1 MSTKLFQL
9 EGEEF
14 ETAFLSEC
22 TFFINAEGGVQADQI
37 MAGMILR
44 DAGKFDML
52 QLLHERKI
60 RVLGSVEEDA
70 ELEDLEFQV
79 V

>member
-37 MAGMILR
+37 MAAMLLR
-44 DAGKFDML
+44 DAGKYDIL
-52 QLLHERKI
+52 EKLHNRKI
-60 RVLGSVEEDA
+60 KAIGLIDEDT
-70 ELEDLEFQV
+70 EVQDLEFGV